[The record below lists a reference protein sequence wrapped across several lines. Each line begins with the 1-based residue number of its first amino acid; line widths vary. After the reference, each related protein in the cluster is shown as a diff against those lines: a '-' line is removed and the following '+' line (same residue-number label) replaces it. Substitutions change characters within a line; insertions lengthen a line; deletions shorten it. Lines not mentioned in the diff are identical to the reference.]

1 MTDATLPIP
10 VQLPE
15 MTAGGRLRRRMFGHR
30 SFVIGFGILAAI
42 VLIALFALMGKKGR
56 EKRHEQRRV
65 EARTHR
71 EEARVRTARASRA
84 EAEAEERAA
93 RAKRE
98 QALAEE
104 QAATAQRERRFARSK
119 EERAAELDPDGHRD
133 EEQQTTHSR
142 R

>member
-1 MTDATLPIP
+1 MDAG
-10 VQLPE
+10 V
-15 MTAGGRLRRRMFGHR
+15 
-30 SFVIGFGILAAI
+30 VVAI
-42 VLIALFALMGKKGR
+42 VVGAILLIALFAMLGR
-56 EKRHEQRRV
+56 RQRTRRTEHRRV

-71 EEARVRTARASRA
+71 EEARVRSARATRA

-104 QAATAQRERRFARSK
+104 QMATAQRERRFARSK
-119 EERAAELDPDGHRD
+119 HERAVELDPEHESG
-133 EEQQTTHSR
+133 TPR

>member
-1 MTDATLPIP
+1 MDT
-10 VQLPE
+10 
-15 MTAGGRLRRRMFGHR
+15 G
-30 SFVIGFGILAAI
+30 VIVAI
-42 VLIALFALMGKKGR
+42 VVGAILLIALFAFMSRQAKT
-56 EKRHEQRRV
+56 KRTEQRRV
-65 EARTHR
+65 EARSHR
-71 EEARVRTARASRA
+71 EEARVRGARATRA

-119 EERAAELDPDGHRD
+119 EQKAAELDPDHDGSTGSDR
-133 EEQQTTHSR
+133 EAERERTQTR

>member
-1 MTDATLPIP
+1 MDVGTIIAI
-10 VQLPE
+10 
-15 MTAGGRLRRRMFGHR
+15 
-30 SFVIGFGILAAI
+30 VIGAI
-42 VLIALFALMGKKGR
+42 VLIALFSLLGRKQKTKK
-56 EKRHEQRRV
+56 HEQRRV

-71 EEARVRTARASRA
+71 EEARVRGARATRA

-104 QAATAQRERRFARSK
+104 QSATAERERRFARSK
-119 EERAAELDPDGHRD
+119 EQKAAELDPDGNRTH
-133 EEQQTTHSR
+133 EQASR